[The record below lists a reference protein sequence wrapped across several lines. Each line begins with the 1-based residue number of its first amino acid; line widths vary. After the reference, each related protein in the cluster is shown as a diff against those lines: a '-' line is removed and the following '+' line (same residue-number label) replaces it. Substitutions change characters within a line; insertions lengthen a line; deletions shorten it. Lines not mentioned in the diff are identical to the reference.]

1 MDDKIS
7 AVTLVRDFYKA
18 NMEDFKKLTAQDR
31 IQLGS
36 GIAKN
41 MGLTDDKLNFKPVAY

>member
-1 MDDKIS
+1 MDDKIPT
-7 AVTLVRDFYKA
+7 VTLVRDDFKA

-31 IQLGS
+31 IELGS

-41 MGLTDDKLNFKPVAY
+41 MGLTEGQLNFKPVAY